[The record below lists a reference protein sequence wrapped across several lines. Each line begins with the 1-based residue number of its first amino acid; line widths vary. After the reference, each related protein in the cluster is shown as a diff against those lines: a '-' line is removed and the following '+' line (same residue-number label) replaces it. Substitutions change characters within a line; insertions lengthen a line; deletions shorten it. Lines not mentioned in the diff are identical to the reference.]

1 MVDPKKPRPWQ
12 SAVTY
17 LGRMSRRERL
27 AVLAGLVFVAFFLVY
42 EGIVDPF
49 LSSKHKLERSLQAG
63 ADGILEMKL
72 LQQHYQQISIN
83 KNDIIERLQQ
93 RRPDFNLF
101 TFVEQHIDR
110 LRMKE
115 RVVSIKPGWGESQ
128 GGIRQAVLEL
138 SIERVVLSQL
148 VDFLAAIESFD
159 MVVFVD
165 RLVVQSDAAE
175 DGLLDIKLDIVTLE
189 IDPDS

>member
-1 MVDPKKPRPWQ
+1 MIDPKKPRLPH
-12 SAVTY
+12 SVRSY

-27 AVLAGLVFVAFFLVY
+27 VVLAGLAFVASFILY
-42 EGIVDPF
+42 AGMVDPF
-49 LSSKHKLERSLQAG
+49 LRSKHKLERSLQAS
-63 ADGILEMKL
+63 ADSVVEMKL

-101 TFVEQHIDR
+101 TFVEQQIDR

-128 GGIRQAVLEL
+128 AGIRQAVIEL
-138 SIERVVLSQL
+138 TIERVVLSQL

-159 MVVFVD
+159 MVVFID
-165 RLVVQSDAAE
+165 RLIVQSDAAS

-189 IDPDS
+189 IDPAP